1 MVVVVVGPTAR
12 VRRTAITQPDIKIII
27 FKIVKSL
34 QQYSTLLF
42 LSLIL
47 RHNNMLNIYYY
58 LNFLL
63 PSIIIII

>member
-1 MVVVVVGPTAR
+1 MVVVVVGPTFR

-47 RHNNMLNIYYY
+47 IYNY
-58 LNFLL
+58 LT
-63 PSIIIII
+63 I